1 MAMEKLEIGQRF
13 NLIGVEY
20 PELGTVVRIEE
31 PFIYV
36 ATSFGVLRFNDH
48 GYECDS
54 DGTLAEGH
62 YLPQFVLPFT
72 PRLSLRGEKIEFL

>member
-1 MAMEKLEIGQRF
+1 MNNLKIGQHF
-13 NLIGVEY
+13 NLIGIEY
-20 PELGTVVRIEE
+20 PELCTVERIEE
-31 PFIYV
+31 PFIHV

-54 DGTLAEGH
+54 DGTPAEGH

-72 PRLSLRGEKIEFL
+72 PRSSLRGEKPEF